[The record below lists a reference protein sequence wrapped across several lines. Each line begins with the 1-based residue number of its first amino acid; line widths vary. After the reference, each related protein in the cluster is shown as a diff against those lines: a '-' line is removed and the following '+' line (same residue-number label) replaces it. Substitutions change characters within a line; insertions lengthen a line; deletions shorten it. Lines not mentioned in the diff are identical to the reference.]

1 MSAARRNLKEADAIS
16 SDSTNRNRIQ
26 GRRGGAIRQ
35 WTETP
40 DRHRDTHAGRSGE
53 RRAKVAELT
62 PGRSPVSS
70 PMPSSC
76 GSRAWTHGRSRRQR
90 RDRRREKSAEAV
102 VVRSSDDGAN
112 QSGQRTSGRPTI
124 PRKSGEGPNLCCQG
138 ASRRRLDGFG
148 ATARRTRPI
157 PTRGAD
163 GGGAPRRDRRRRNR
177 SGSVRGVASIHG
189 VRPSTSLDHGLDLG
203 PDHGRDRNRVLD
215 GKDLRWHEF
224 APSPSTGKGEQ
235 GGAGAGRDDRRRTRT
250 LARRA
255 STGTDGV
262 ASGRDV
268 RAESG
273 ARGADPQAGRAKR
286 RDAAIGHP
294 DGRRPTGAA
303 VDPAGAGTFAGPHL
317 FELELR
323 LPSPTRNARRSAEGE
338 GIRGGGP
345 IGRGGRG
352 PGKVLRPGEP
362 RHPDVA
368 AGSPDRRQTSSEDRA
383 SLPASGHDAGRRLHR
398 AKRRGRR
405 KGAAVAAVGEPASGR
420 LGQGAGTAWASLLP
434 VRGRLQ
440 HLRAVEGGGRAAC
453 SRR

>member
-1 MSAARRNLKEADAIS
+1 MVGQSGN
-16 SDSTNRNRIQ
+16 
-26 GRRGGAIRQ
+26 GRKRPIVI
-35 WTETP
+35 ETRTQVDP
-40 DRHRDTHAGRSGE
+40 ANAE
-53 RRAKVAELT
+53 RRSQNL
-62 PGRSPVSS
+62 PWRSPVSS

-90 RDRRREKSAEAV
+90 RDEETGEVSRGHSSSLVRRWRQPIRATHVGEAHHASQERRRAESLLP
-102 VVRSSDDGAN
+102 RSQSETTRWIRSDSKAN
-112 QSGQRTSGRPTI
+112 STDPYPRGGR
-124 PRKSGEGPNLCCQG
+124 R
-138 ASRRRLDGFG
+138 
-148 ATARRTRPI
+148 
-157 PTRGAD
+157 
-163 GGGAPRRDRRRRNR
+163 GAPRRDRRRRNR

-235 GGAGAGRDDRRRTRT
+235 GGARALDGMTVDETRT

-317 FELELR
+317 FEPSYGFRPRRGTHDALRKAKEYVAEGRSVVVDVDLEKFFDRVNHDILMSR
-323 LPSPTRNARRSAEGE
+323 LARRIADK
-338 GIRGGGP
+338 RL
-345 IGRGGRG
+345 
-352 PGKVLRPGEP
+352 LRIV
-362 RHPDVA
+362 RRFLQ
-368 AGSPDRRQTSSEDRA
+368 AGMMKD
-383 SLPASGHDAGRRLHR
+383 G
-398 AKRRGRR
+398 
-405 KGAAVAAVGEPASGR
+405 V
-420 LGQGAGTAWASLLP
+420 
-434 VRGRLQ
+434 
-440 HLRAVEGGGRAAC
+440 
-453 SRR
+453 